1 MRTRTR
7 VAVAAVVLLA
17 AAIGA
22 GLAFLVQSE
31 ERLSKPAYEH
41 TVRSAYAPI
50 QQAFARTA
58 GASAVQLPAR
68 LLVAGTRLRDAA
80 ELLEANNPPRSVEH
94 EHEELVEGLR
104 AFAVQLDGLRSSVAA
119 GDGLAVRRFNAGIA
133 QNKVVEQIAEA
144 AEEMK
149 FKGYDLGRIAE
160 E

>member
-1 MRTRTR
+1 MSIRTRTG
-7 VAVAAVVLLA
+7 AAAAVLVA

-22 GLAFLVQSE
+22 GSAVLVLHE

-41 TVRSAYAPI
+41 SVRSAYTPI

-58 GASAVQLPAR
+58 GASSAQLPAR
-68 LLVAGTRLRDAA
+68 LSVAISRVRDAA
-80 ELLEANNPPRSVEH
+80 ELLEANEPPRSVEH

-104 AFAVQLDGLRSSVAA
+104 ELAEQLDGLRSSVASGNA
-119 GDGLAVRRFNAGIA
+119 LALRRYNAGIA
-133 QNKVVEQIAEA
+133 QNTIVEQIAEA

-149 FKGYDLGRIAE
+149 FKGYDLGRVAE